1 MGIAR
6 QIRSLVDGMNCA
18 VRCDGARR
26 GAAGLF
32 GGKPG
37 APGRVF
43 SNYGRPDQ
51 KQMPPKI
58 ANHILDAGQSMR
70 IETPGAGG
78 FGSPQERDPAR
89 LAHDDIRKAS
99 WTARVVKSV

>member
-58 ANHILDAGQSMR
+58 ATHILDAGQSMR
-70 IETPGAGG
+70 IETQDRQRVVEGKSVSVRVDLVGG
-78 FGSPQERDPAR
+78 
-89 LAHDDIRKAS
+89 
-99 WTARVVKSV
+99 RVVKKKN